1 MNYYSDRS
9 SQWKM
14 FLKIDVPK
22 KINKIIKNH
31 KCMNPFFGYRTVKNL
46 KF

>member
-1 MNYYSDRS
+1 MKYNMKYLSVLNYYTDRS

-22 KINKIIKNH
+22 KINKIIK
-31 KCMNPFFGYRTVKNL
+31 KYK
-46 KF
+46 